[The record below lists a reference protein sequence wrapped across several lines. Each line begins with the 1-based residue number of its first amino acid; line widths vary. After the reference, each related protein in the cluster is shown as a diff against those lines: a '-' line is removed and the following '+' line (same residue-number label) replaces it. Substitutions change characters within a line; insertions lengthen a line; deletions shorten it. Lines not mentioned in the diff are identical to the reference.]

1 MASVE
6 AQVERLFDRYG
17 PRYRWLATITVMLGT
32 MSVVLASTII
42 NVAIPTIMVE
52 FRLAQDQVHWLATGF
67 LAAMTVG
74 MLLNAWCA
82 QRFGARGAYL
92 LAMGLFIVVSI
103 IGAVS
108 EQFPLLV
115 AARIGQGLLA
125 GLVQPL
131 AMITIFQ
138 VFPLNRR
145 GQAMGIYGLGVVLGP
160 AIAPAIGGVLVD
172 TLSWR
177 AVFLVVLPAC
187 VVGMVM
193 AWRYLPGK
201 DRQLAPVRLDRA
213 GVLLLALGITAVLW
227 GLANGHRRGWSDP
240 WLLTTLLVGTVS
252 LAWFVVWQRRHAHP
266 LMDLRVFAYPGFTGS
281 FLMSMVIGAGVFA
294 STYVT
299 PLYFQQVLGESAASA
314 GLMLMPAGLAMAF
327 TFPVAG
333 HLTDRFSETR
343 IMIIGLLLFVL
354 NMALMAGATLAT
366 SAVWLVWWTLLGR
379 VGLGLMMPPS
389 STGALGLL
397 PPALIPQG
405 SGIFNFARQI
415 GGALGV
421 NLCALCIQ
429 FFSDRYGQTDPGLS
443 LAEAFEFGFDR
454 AFWLLLIVFLLSLW
468 PLHAMRQGLIKRH
481 CYDG

>member
-1 MASVE
+1 MAAVE
-6 AQVERLFDRYG
+6 AQVQALFALHG

-52 FRLAQDQVHWLATGF
+52 FQLAQDQVHWLATGF

-92 LAMGLFIVVSI
+92 LAMGLFIAVSI
-103 IGAVS
+103 IGAFS

-125 GLVQPL
+125 GLIQPL

-160 AIAPAIGGVLVD
+160 A
-172 TLSWR
+172 
-177 AVFLVVLPAC
+177 
-187 VVGMVM
+187 M

-201 DRQLAPVRLDRA
+201 DRQLAAIRLDRA
-213 GVLLLALGITAVLW
+213 GVLLLAMGTTAVLW
-227 GLANGHRRGWSDP
+227 GLANGHRRGWGDP
-240 WLLTTLLVGTVS
+240 LLLVTLPGGIVS
-252 LAWFVVWQRRHAHP
+252 LVLFSFWQRRNPQP
-266 LMDLRVFAYPGFTGS
+266 LMDLRVFRYPGFTGS

-343 IMIIGLLLFVL
+343 IMMAGLVLFVL
-354 NMALMAGATLAT
+354 NMVLMAGATLTT

-429 FFSDRYGQTDPGLS
+429 FFSDRYGQTDPAAS
-443 LAEAFEFGFDR
+443 LAQAFEYGFDR
-454 AFWLLLIVFLLSLW
+454 AFWLLLIVFLLALW
-468 PLHAMRQGLIKRH
+468 PLHAMRRGLIRKLL
-481 CYDG
+481 

>member
-6 AQVERLFDRYG
+6 AQVERFFDRYG

-52 FRLAQDQVHWLATGF
+52 FQLAQDQVHWLATGF

-187 VVGMVM
+187 VVGMAM

-201 DRQLAPVRLDRA
+201 DREAPPLRLDTA
-213 GVLLLALGITAVLW
+213 GVLLLAMGMTAVLW
-227 GLANGHRRGWSDP
+227 VSCTCPGRKHRTD
-240 WLLTTLLVGTVS
+240 TV
-252 LAWFVVWQRRHAHP
+252 H
-266 LMDLRVFAYPGFTGS
+266 
-281 FLMSMVIGAGVFA
+281 
-294 STYVT
+294 
-299 PLYFQQVLGESAASA
+299 
-314 GLMLMPAGLAMAF
+314 
-327 TFPVAG
+327 
-333 HLTDRFSETR
+333 
-343 IMIIGLLLFVL
+343 
-354 NMALMAGATLAT
+354 
-366 SAVWLVWWTLLGR
+366 
-379 VGLGLMMPPS
+379 
-389 STGALGLL
+389 
-397 PPALIPQG
+397 
-405 SGIFNFARQI
+405 
-415 GGALGV
+415 
-421 NLCALCIQ
+421 
-429 FFSDRYGQTDPGLS
+429 
-443 LAEAFEFGFDR
+443 
-454 AFWLLLIVFLLSLW
+454 
-468 PLHAMRQGLIKRH
+468 RQGLLHRPSFGHVFPVLPWPSPARLHRH
-481 CYDG
+481 QWPRGPRQYSEPCA

>member
-1 MASVE
+1 MAAVE
-6 AQVERLFDRYG
+6 AQVQALFALHG

-52 FRLAQDQVHWLATGF
+52 FQLAQDQVHWLATGF

-92 LAMGLFIVVSI
+92 LAMGLFIAVSI
-103 IGAVS
+103 IGAFS

-125 GLVQPL
+125 GLIQPL

-160 AIAPAIGGVLVD
+160 A
-172 TLSWR
+172 
-177 AVFLVVLPAC
+177 
-187 VVGMVM
+187 M

-201 DRQLAPVRLDRA
+201 DCQLAAIRLDRA
-213 GVLLLALGITAVLW
+213 GVLLLAMGTTAVLW
-227 GLANGHRRGWSDP
+227 GLANGHRRGWGDP
-240 WLLTTLLVGTVS
+240 LLLVTLPGGIVS
-252 LAWFVVWQRRHAHP
+252 LVLFAFWQRRNPQP
-266 LMDLRVFAYPGFTGS
+266 LMDLRVFRYPGFTGS

-343 IMIIGLLLFVL
+343 IMMAGLVLFVL
-354 NMALMAGATLAT
+354 NMVLMAGATLTT

-429 FFSDRYGQTDPGLS
+429 FFSDRYGQTDPAAS
-443 LAEAFEFGFDR
+443 LAQAFEYGFDR
-454 AFWLLLIVFLLSLW
+454 AFWLLLIVFLLALW
-468 PLHAMRQGLIKRH
+468 PLHAMRRGLIRKLL
-481 CYDG
+481 

>member
-1 MASVE
+1 
-6 AQVERLFDRYG
+6 
-17 PRYRWLATITVMLGT
+17 
-32 MSVVLASTII
+32 
-42 NVAIPTIMVE
+42 
-52 FRLAQDQVHWLATGF
+52 
-67 LAAMTVG
+67 
-74 MLLNAWCA
+74 
-82 QRFGARGAYL
+82 
-92 LAMGLFIVVSI
+92 
-103 IGAVS
+103 
-108 EQFPLLV
+108 
-115 AARIGQGLLA
+115 
-125 GLVQPL
+125 
-131 AMITIFQ
+131 MITIFQ

-187 VVGMVM
+187 VIGMAM

-201 DRQLAPVRLDRA
+201 DRQLAAIRLDRA
-213 GVLLLALGITAVLW
+213 GVLLLAMGITAVLW
-227 GLANGHRRGWSDP
+227 GLANGHRRGWGDP
-240 WLLTTLLVGTVS
+240 LLLVTLPGGIVS
-252 LAWFVVWQRRHAHP
+252 LVLFAFWQRRNPQP
-266 LMDLRVFAYPGFTGS
+266 LMDLRVFRYPGFTGS

-343 IMIIGLLLFVL
+343 IMMAGLVLFVL
-354 NMALMAGATLAT
+354 NMVLMAGATLTT

-429 FFSDRYGQTDPGLS
+429 FFSDRFGQTDPAAS
-443 LAEAFEFGFDR
+443 LAQAFEYGFDR
-454 AFWLLLIVFLLSLW
+454 AFWLLLIVFLLALW
-468 PLHAMRQGLIKRH
+468 PLHAMRRGLIRKLL
-481 CYDG
+481 

>member
-1 MASVE
+1 MAAVE
-6 AQVERLFDRYG
+6 AQVLALFALHG

-52 FRLAQDQVHWLATGF
+52 FQLAQDQVHWLATGF

-92 LAMGLFIVVSI
+92 LAMGLFIAVSLV
-103 IGAVS
+103 GAVS
-108 EQFPLLV
+108 DQFPLLV
-115 AARIGQGLLA
+115 AARVGQGLLA
-125 GLVQPL
+125 GLIQPL

-138 VFPLNRR
+138 VFPYNRR

-187 VVGMVM
+187 VVGMAM

-201 DRQLAPVRLDRA
+201 DREAPPLRLDTG
-213 GVLLLALGITAVLW
+213 GVLLLAVGMTAVLW
-227 GLANGHRRGWSDP
+227 GLANGHRRGWVDP
-240 WLLTTLLVGTVS
+240 LL
-252 LAWFVVWQRRHAHP
+252 LAALPGGLITMVLFVLWQRHTRQP
-266 LMDLRVFAYPGFTGS
+266 LMDLRVFRYPGFTGS

-343 IMIIGLLLFVL
+343 IMLAGLLLFAL
-354 NMALMAGATLAT
+354 NMVLMAGASLTT

-397 PPALIPQG
+397 PPWLIPQG

-429 FFSDRYGQTDPGLS
+429 FFSDRYGQTDPAAT
-443 LAEAFEFGFDR
+443 LAQAFEFGFDR
-454 AFWLLLIVFLLSLW
+454 AFWLLLIVFLLALW
-468 PLHAMRQGLIKRH
+468 PLHAMRQGLLKER
-481 CYDG
+481 CL

>member
-1 MASVE
+1 MAAVE
-6 AQVERLFDRYG
+6 AQVQALFALHG

-32 MSVVLASTII
+32 MSVVLASTIT

-52 FRLAQDQVHWLATGF
+52 FQLAQDQVHWLATGF

-92 LAMGLFIVVSI
+92 LAMGLFIAVSI
-103 IGAVS
+103 IGAFS

-125 GLVQPL
+125 GLIQPL

-160 AIAPAIGGVLVD
+160 A
-172 TLSWR
+172 
-177 AVFLVVLPAC
+177 
-187 VVGMVM
+187 M

-201 DRQLAPVRLDRA
+201 DCQLAAIRLDRA
-213 GVLLLALGITAVLW
+213 GVLLLAMGITAVLW
-227 GLANGHRRGWSDP
+227 GLANGHRRGWGDP
-240 WLLTTLLVGTVS
+240 LLLVTLPGGIVS
-252 LAWFVVWQRRHAHP
+252 LVLFAFWQRRNPQP
-266 LMDLRVFAYPGFTGS
+266 LMDLRVFRYPGFTGS

-343 IMIIGLLLFVL
+343 IMMAGLVLFVL
-354 NMALMAGATLAT
+354 NMVLMAGATLTT

-429 FFSDRYGQTDPGLS
+429 FFSDRFGQTDPAAS
-443 LAEAFEFGFDR
+443 LAQAFEYGFDR
-454 AFWLLLIVFLLSLW
+454 AFWLLLIVFLLALW
-468 PLHAMRQGLIKRH
+468 PLHAMRRGLIRKLL
-481 CYDG
+481 

>member
-1 MASVE
+1 MAAVE
-6 AQVERLFDRYG
+6 AQVQALFALHG

-52 FRLAQDQVHWLATGF
+52 FQLAQDQVHWLATGF

-92 LAMGLFIVVSI
+92 LAMGLFIAVSI
-103 IGAVS
+103 IGAFS

-125 GLVQPL
+125 GLIQPL

-160 AIAPAIGGVLVD
+160 A
-172 TLSWR
+172 
-177 AVFLVVLPAC
+177 
-187 VVGMVM
+187 M

-201 DRQLAPVRLDRA
+201 DCQLAAIRLDRA
-213 GVLLLALGITAVLW
+213 GVLLLAMGTTAVLW
-227 GLANGHRRGWSDP
+227 GLANGHRRGWGDP
-240 WLLTTLLVGTVS
+240 LLLVTLPGGIVS
-252 LAWFVVWQRRHAHP
+252 LVLFAFWQRRNPQP
-266 LMDLRVFAYPGFTGS
+266 LMDLRVFRYPGFTGS

-343 IMIIGLLLFVL
+343 IMMAGLVLFVL
-354 NMALMAGATLAT
+354 NMVLMAGATLTT

-429 FFSDRYGQTDPGLS
+429 FFSDRYGQTDPAAS
-443 LAEAFEFGFDR
+443 LAQAFEYGFDR
-454 AFWLLLIVFLLSLW
+454 AFWLWLIVFLLALW
-468 PLHAMRQGLIKRH
+468 PLHAMRRGLIRKLL
-481 CYDG
+481 

>member
-1 MASVE
+1 MAAVE
-6 AQVERLFDRYG
+6 AQVQALFALHG

-52 FRLAQDQVHWLATGF
+52 FQLAQDQVHWLATGF

-92 LAMGLFIVVSI
+92 LAMGLFIAVSL

-108 EQFPLLV
+108 EQFSLLV
-115 AARIGQGLLA
+115 AARVGQGLLA
-125 GLVQPL
+125 GLIQPL

-138 VFPLNRR
+138 VFPYNRR

-187 VVGMVM
+187 VVGMAM

-201 DRQLAPVRLDRA
+201 DREAPPLRLDIA
-213 GVLLLALGITAVLW
+213 GVLLLAVGMTAVLW
-227 GLANGHRRGWSDP
+227 GLANGHRRGWVDP
-240 WLLTTLLVGTVS
+240 LLLVALPGGVITLV
-252 LAWFVVWQRRHAHP
+252 LFVLWQRHTRQP
-266 LMDLRVFAYPGFTGS
+266 LMDLRVFRYPGFTGS

-343 IMIIGLLLFVL
+343 IMLAGLLLFAL
-354 NMALMAGATLAT
+354 NMVLMAGASLTT

-397 PPALIPQG
+397 PPWLIPQG

-429 FFSDRYGQTDPGLS
+429 FFSDRYGQTDPAAS
-443 LAEAFEFGFDR
+443 LARAFESGFDR
-454 AFWLLLIVFLLSLW
+454 AFWLLLIVFLLALW
-468 PLHAMRQGLIKRH
+468 PLYAMRQGLLREKIV
-481 CYDG
+481 

>member
-6 AQVERLFDRYG
+6 AQVEWFFDRYG
-17 PRYRWLATITVMLGT
+17 PRYRWLATLTVMLGT

-42 NVAIPTIMVE
+42 NVAIPTIMGE
-52 FRLAQDQVHWLATGF
+52 FQLAQDQVHWLATGF

-82 QRFGARGAYL
+82 RRFGARGAYL
-92 LAMGLFIVVSI
+92 LAMALFI
-103 IGAVS
+103 AVS
-108 EQFPLLV
+108 LVGASSEHFPLLV
-115 AARIGQGLLA
+115 AARVGQGVLA
-125 GLVQPL
+125 GLIQPL

-187 VVGMVM
+187 LVGMVM

-201 DRQLAPVRLDRA
+201 DGESSPVRLDGL
-213 GVLLLALGITAVLW
+213 GVLLLAIGMTAILW
-227 GLANGHRRGWSDP
+227 GLANGHRRGWTDP
-240 WLLTTLLVGTVS
+240 WMLLALTGGSATLIL
-252 LAWFVVWQRRHAHP
+252 FVLWQRYHPHP
-266 LMDLRVFAYPGFTGS
+266 LMDLRVFRYPGFTGS

-343 IMIIGLLLFVL
+343 IMMAGLLLFVL
-354 NMALMAGATLAT
+354 NMMLMAGASLTT

-379 VGLGLMMPPS
+379 IGLGLMMPPS

-397 PPALIPQG
+397 PPRLIPQG

-429 FFSDRYGQTDPGLS
+429 YFSDNYGPDAS
-443 LAEAFEFGFDR
+443 LAQAFEFGFDR
-454 AFWLLLIVFLLSLW
+454 AFGFLFLVFLLAFW
-468 PLHAMRQGLIKRH
+468 PLHAMRQGLLRER
-481 CYDG
+481 

>member
-1 MASVE
+1 MAAVE
-6 AQVERLFDRYG
+6 AQVQALFALHG

-52 FRLAQDQVHWLATGF
+52 FQLAQDQVHWLATGF

-92 LAMGLFIVVSI
+92 LAMGLFIAVSI
-103 IGAVS
+103 IGAFS

-125 GLVQPL
+125 GLIQPL

-160 AIAPAIGGVLVD
+160 A
-172 TLSWR
+172 
-177 AVFLVVLPAC
+177 
-187 VVGMVM
+187 M

-201 DRQLAPVRLDRA
+201 DCQLAAIRLDRA
-213 GVLLLALGITAVLW
+213 GVLLLAMGITAVLW
-227 GLANGHRRGWSDP
+227 GLANGHRRGWGDP
-240 WLLTTLLVGTVS
+240 LLLVTLPGGIVS
-252 LAWFVVWQRRHAHP
+252 LVLFAFWQRRNPQP
-266 LMDLRVFAYPGFTGS
+266 LMDLRVFRYPGFTGS

-343 IMIIGLLLFVL
+343 IMMAGLVLFVL
-354 NMALMAGATLAT
+354 NMVLMAGATLTT

-429 FFSDRYGQTDPGLS
+429 FFSDRYGQTDPAAS
-443 LAEAFEFGFDR
+443 LAQAFEYGFDR
-454 AFWLLLIVFLLSLW
+454 AFWLLLIVFLLALW
-468 PLHAMRQGLIKRH
+468 PLHAMRRGLIRKLL
-481 CYDG
+481 

>member
-6 AQVERLFDRYG
+6 AQVEHLFGRHG

-42 NVAIPTIMVE
+42 NVAIPTIMGE
-52 FRLAQDQVHWLATGF
+52 FALAQDQVHWLATGF

-74 MLLNAWCA
+74 MLSNAWCTH
-82 QRFGARGAYL
+82 RFGAKGAYL
-92 LAMGLFIVVSI
+92 LAMALFIGVSVL
-103 IGAVS
+103 GAVS
-108 EQFPLLV
+108 ESFPLLV
-115 AARIGQGLLA
+115 ASRVGQGLLA
-125 GLVQPL
+125 GLIQPL

-187 VVGMVM
+187 VAGMVM
-193 AWRYLPGK
+193 AWRYLPGR
-201 DRQLAPVRLDRA
+201 DGDARPVRLDVA
-213 GVLLLALGITAVLW
+213 GLLLLAIGATALLW
-227 GLANGHRRGWSDP
+227 ALANGHRRGWQDTV
-240 WLLTTLLVGTVS
+240 LLLALSGGVALLC
-252 LAWFVVWQRRHAHP
+252 LFAFWQRRTRHP
-266 LMDLRVFAYPGFTGS
+266 LMDLRVFRYRGFTGS
-281 FLMSMVIGAGVFA
+281 FIVSMVVGAGVFA
-294 STYVT
+294 STYIT

-327 TFPVAG
+327 TFPLAG
-333 HLTDRFSETR
+333 HLTDRMPEAR
-343 IMIIGLLLFVL
+343 LVLIGVILFAL
-354 NMALMAGATLAT
+354 NMVLMAGASLAT

-421 NLCALCIQ
+421 NLCALSIQ
-429 FFSDRYGQTDPGLS
+429 FFSHHHGETVPTAT
-443 LAEAFEFGFDR
+443 LAQSYEYGFDR
-454 AFWLLLIVFLLSLW
+454 AFILLLVVYLLALW
-468 PLHAMRQGLIKRH
+468 PLRAMQKGLLKR
-481 CYDG
+481 GLQ

>member
-1 MASVE
+1 
-6 AQVERLFDRYG
+6 
-17 PRYRWLATITVMLGT
+17 
-32 MSVVLASTII
+32 
-42 NVAIPTIMVE
+42 
-52 FRLAQDQVHWLATGF
+52 
-67 LAAMTVG
+67 
-74 MLLNAWCA
+74 
-82 QRFGARGAYL
+82 
-92 LAMGLFIVVSI
+92 
-103 IGAVS
+103 
-108 EQFPLLV
+108 
-115 AARIGQGLLA
+115 
-125 GLVQPL
+125 
-131 AMITIFQ
+131 MITIFQ

-187 VVGMVM
+187 VVGMAM

-201 DRQLAPVRLDRA
+201 DRQLAPVRLDSA

-227 GLANGHRRGWSDP
+227 GLANGHRRGWGDP
-240 WLLTTLLVGTVS
+240 LLLVTLPGGIVS
-252 LAWFVVWQRRHAHP
+252 LVVFAFWQRRNPQP
-266 LMDLRVFAYPGFTGS
+266 LMDLRVFRYPGFTGS

-343 IMIIGLLLFVL
+343 IMMAGLVLFVL
-354 NMALMAGATLAT
+354 NMVLMAGATLTT

-429 FFSDRYGQTDPGLS
+429 FFSDRYGQTDPAAS
-443 LAEAFEFGFDR
+443 LAQAFEYGFDR
-454 AFWLLLIVFLLSLW
+454 AFWLLLIVFLLALW
-468 PLHAMRQGLIKRH
+468 PLHAMRQGLIRKLL
-481 CYDG
+481 

>member
-1 MASVE
+1 MAAVE
-6 AQVERLFDRYG
+6 AQVQALFALHG

-52 FRLAQDQVHWLATGF
+52 FQLAQDQVHWLATGF

-92 LAMGLFIVVSI
+92 LAMGLFIAVSI
-103 IGAVS
+103 IGAFS

-125 GLVQPL
+125 GLIQPL

-160 AIAPAIGGVLVD
+160 A
-172 TLSWR
+172 
-177 AVFLVVLPAC
+177 
-187 VVGMVM
+187 M

-201 DRQLAPVRLDRA
+201 DRQLAAIRLDRA
-213 GVLLLALGITAVLW
+213 GVLLLAMGITAVLW
-227 GLANGHRRGWSDP
+227 GLANGHRRGWGDP
-240 WLLTTLLVGTVS
+240 LLLVTLPGGIVS
-252 LAWFVVWQRRHAHP
+252 LVLFSFWQRRNPQP
-266 LMDLRVFAYPGFTGS
+266 LMDLRVFRYPGFTGS

-343 IMIIGLLLFVL
+343 IMMAGLVLFVL
-354 NMALMAGATLAT
+354 NMVLMAGATLTT

-429 FFSDRYGQTDPGLS
+429 FFSDRYGQTDPAAS
-443 LAEAFEFGFDR
+443 LAQAFEYGFDR
-454 AFWLLLIVFLLSLW
+454 AFWLLLIVFLLALW
-468 PLHAMRQGLIKRH
+468 PLHAMRRGLIRKLL
-481 CYDG
+481 

>member
-1 MASVE
+1 MAAVE
-6 AQVERLFDRYG
+6 AQVQALFALHG

-52 FRLAQDQVHWLATGF
+52 FQLAQDQVHWLATGF

-92 LAMGLFIVVSI
+92 LAMGLFIAVSLV
-103 IGAVS
+103 GAVS

-115 AARIGQGLLA
+115 AARVGQGLLA
-125 GLVQPL
+125 GLIQPL

-138 VFPLNRR
+138 VFPYNRR

-187 VVGMVM
+187 VVGMAM

-201 DRQLAPVRLDRA
+201 DREAPPLRLDTA
-213 GVLLLALGITAVLW
+213 GVLLLAVGMTAVLW
-227 GLANGHRRGWSDP
+227 GLANGHRRGWVDP
-240 WLLTTLLVGTVS
+240 LLLAALPGGLITLL
-252 LAWFVVWQRRHAHP
+252 LFVLWQRHTRQP
-266 LMDLRVFAYPGFTGS
+266 LMDLRVFRYPGFTGS
-281 FLMSMVIGAGVFA
+281 FLISMVIGAGVFA

-343 IMIIGLLLFVL
+343 IMLAGLLLFVL
-354 NMALMAGATLAT
+354 NMLLMAGASLTT

-397 PPALIPQG
+397 PPWLIPQG

-429 FFSDRYGQTDPGLS
+429 FFSDRYGQNDPAAS
-443 LAEAFEFGFDR
+443 LARAFESGFDR
-454 AFWLLLIVFLLSLW
+454 AFWLLLIVFLLALW
-468 PLHAMRQGLIKRH
+468 PLHAMRQGLLREKML
-481 CYDG
+481 

>member
-1 MASVE
+1 MTHVE
-6 AQVERLFDRYG
+6 AQVEQLFERHG
-17 PRYRWLATITVMLGT
+17 ARYRWLATVTVMLGT

-52 FRLAQDQVHWLATGF
+52 FQLAQDQVHWLATGF

-74 MLLNAWCA
+74 MLTNAWCTH
-82 QRFGARGAYL
+82 RFGARGAYL
-92 LAMGLFIVVSI
+92 LAMAAFIVVSV

-108 EQFPLLV
+108 EHFVTLV
-115 AARIGQGLLA
+115 AARVGQGLLA
-125 GLVQPL
+125 GLIQPL

-160 AIAPAIGGVLVD
+160 AVAPAIGGVLVD

-193 AWRYLPGK
+193 AWRFLPGRDAK
-201 DRQLAPVRLDRA
+201 ARPVTLDWIGLLQLSV
-213 GVLLLALGITAVLW
+213 GITVLLWA
-227 GLANGHRRGWSDP
+227 LANSHRRGLEDP
-240 WLLTTLLVGTVS
+240 ALLAGLFVGPLLLVC
-252 LAWFVVWQRRHAHP
+252 FVAWQRRARHP
-266 LMDLRVFAYPGFTGS
+266 LMDLRVFRYRGFTGS
-281 FLMSMVIGAGVFA
+281 FIMSMVIGAGVFA

-333 HLTDRFSETR
+333 HLTDRLPEAR
-343 IMIIGLLLFVL
+343 LIVAGLVLFVL
-354 NMALMAGATLAT
+354 NMALMAGASLAT

-397 PPALIPQG
+397 PPGLIPQG
-405 SGIFNFARQI
+405 SGVFNFARQI
-415 GGALGV
+415 GGAVGV
-421 NLCALCIQ
+421 NLCALTIQ
-429 FFSDRYGQTDPGLS
+429 WFSHQHANRFPS
-443 LAEAFEFGFDR
+443 AALAQHWEYGFDR
-454 AFWLLLIVFLLSLW
+454 AFGLLLMIFLLSLM
-468 PLHAMRQGLIKRH
+468 PLWYMHRGLTGKV
-481 CYDG
+481 GETK

>member
-1 MASVE
+1 MAAVE
-6 AQVERLFDRYG
+6 AQVQALFALHG

-52 FRLAQDQVHWLATGF
+52 FQLAQDQVHWLATGF

-92 LAMGLFIVVSI
+92 LAMGLFIAVSL

-108 EQFPLLV
+108 EQFSLLV
-115 AARIGQGLLA
+115 AARVGQGLLA
-125 GLVQPL
+125 GLIQPL
-131 AMITIFQ
+131 ALITIFQ
-138 VFPLNRR
+138 VFPYNRR

-187 VVGMVM
+187 VVGMAM

-201 DRQLAPVRLDRA
+201 DREAPPLRLDIA
-213 GVLLLALGITAVLW
+213 GVLLLAVGMTAVLW
-227 GLANGHRRGWSDP
+227 GLANGHRRGWVDP
-240 WLLTTLLVGTVS
+240 LLLVALPGGVITLV
-252 LAWFVVWQRRHAHP
+252 LFVLWQRHTRQP
-266 LMDLRVFAYPGFTGS
+266 LMDLRVFRYPGFTGS

-343 IMIIGLLLFVL
+343 IMLAGLLLFAL
-354 NMALMAGATLAT
+354 NMVLMAGASLTT

-397 PPALIPQG
+397 PPWLIPQG

-429 FFSDRYGQTDPGLS
+429 FFSDRYGQTDPAAS
-443 LAEAFEFGFDR
+443 LARAFESGFDR
-454 AFWLLLIVFLLSLW
+454 AFWLLLIVFLLALW
-468 PLHAMRQGLIKRH
+468 PLYAMRQGLLREKIV
-481 CYDG
+481 

>member
-1 MASVE
+1 MAAVE
-6 AQVERLFDRYG
+6 AQVQALFALHG

-52 FRLAQDQVHWLATGF
+52 FQLAQDQVHWLATGF

-92 LAMGLFIVVSI
+92 LAMGLFIAVSI
-103 IGAVS
+103 IGAFS

-125 GLVQPL
+125 GLIQPL

-160 AIAPAIGGVLVD
+160 A
-172 TLSWR
+172 
-177 AVFLVVLPAC
+177 
-187 VVGMVM
+187 M

-201 DRQLAPVRLDRA
+201 DCQLAAIRLDRA
-213 GVLLLALGITAVLW
+213 GVLLLAMGTTAVLW
-227 GLANGHRRGWSDP
+227 GLANGHRRGWGDP
-240 WLLTTLLVGTVS
+240 LLLVTLPGGIVS
-252 LAWFVVWQRRHAHP
+252 LVLFAFWQRRNPQP
-266 LMDLRVFAYPGFTGS
+266 LMDLRVFRYPGFTGS

-343 IMIIGLLLFVL
+343 IMMAGLVLFVL
-354 NMALMAGATLAT
+354 NMVLMAGATLTT

-405 SGIFNFARQI
+405 SGIF
-415 GGALGV
+415 
-421 NLCALCIQ
+421 
-429 FFSDRYGQTDPGLS
+429 LS
-443 LAEAFEFGFDR
+443 LIHISEPTR
-454 AFWLLLIVFLLSLW
+454 
-468 PLHAMRQGLIKRH
+468 P
-481 CYDG
+481 Y

>member
-1 MASVE
+1 
-6 AQVERLFDRYG
+6 
-17 PRYRWLATITVMLGT
+17 
-32 MSVVLASTII
+32 
-42 NVAIPTIMVE
+42 MVE
-52 FRLAQDQVHWLATGF
+52 FQLAQDQVHWLATGF

-92 LAMGLFIVVSI
+92 LAMGLFIAVSI
-103 IGAVS
+103 IGAFS

-125 GLVQPL
+125 GLIQPL

-160 AIAPAIGGVLVD
+160 A
-172 TLSWR
+172 
-177 AVFLVVLPAC
+177 
-187 VVGMVM
+187 M

-201 DRQLAPVRLDRA
+201 DCQLAAIRLDRA
-213 GVLLLALGITAVLW
+213 GVLLLAMGITAVLW
-227 GLANGHRRGWSDP
+227 GLANGHRRGWGDP
-240 WLLTTLLVGTVS
+240 LLLVTLPGGIVS
-252 LAWFVVWQRRHAHP
+252 LVLFAFWQRRNPQP
-266 LMDLRVFAYPGFTGS
+266 LMDLRVFRYPGFTGS

-343 IMIIGLLLFVL
+343 IMMAGLVLFVL
-354 NMALMAGATLAT
+354 NMVLMAGATLTT

-429 FFSDRYGQTDPGLS
+429 FFSDRFGQTDPAAS
-443 LAEAFEFGFDR
+443 LAQAFEYGFDR
-454 AFWLLLIVFLLSLW
+454 AFWLLLIVFLLALW
-468 PLHAMRQGLIKRH
+468 PLHAMRRGLIRKLL
-481 CYDG
+481 

>member
-1 MASVE
+1 MATVE
-6 AQVERLFDRYG
+6 AQVQALFALHG

-42 NVAIPTIMVE
+42 NVAIPTIMTE
-52 FRLAQDQVHWLATGF
+52 FQLAQDQVHWLATGF

-74 MLLNAWCA
+74 MLLNAWCT

-92 LAMGLFIVVSI
+92 LAMGLFVVVSV

-108 EQFPLLV
+108 EHFPLLV
-115 AARIGQGLLA
+115 AARVGQGLLA
-125 GLVQPL
+125 GLIQPL

-193 AWRYLPGK
+193 AARYLPN
-201 DRQLAPVRLDRA
+201 REQEAEPVTLDSVGLIA
-213 GVLLLALGITAVLW
+213 LALGITALLW
-227 GLANGHRRGWSDP
+227 ALANVHRRDWIDP
-240 WLLTTLLVGTVS
+240 LLLLGFFGGSGLSVFF
-252 LAWFVVWQRRHAHP
+252 LYWQTRLRHP
-266 LMDLRVFAYPGFTGS
+266 LMDLRVFRYRGFTGS

-294 STYVT
+294 STYIT

-333 HLTDRFSETR
+333 HLTDRFPETR
-343 IMIIGLLLFVL
+343 IMAAGLVLFIF
-354 NMALMAGATLAT
+354 NMVLMAGANLGT

-397 PPALIPQG
+397 PPGLIPQG
-405 SGIFNFARQI
+405 SGIFNFGRQI

-429 FFSDRYGQTDPGLS
+429 FFSESFAQTRPAAS
-443 LAEAFEFGFDR
+443 AAQSFEAGFDM
-454 AFWLLLIVFLLSLW
+454 AFLLLLAIFVVALL
-468 PLHAMRQGLIKRH
+468 PLRSMQQGMRRLGEQGT
-481 CYDG
+481 